1 MAPRGEHVTTP
12 VRVVL
17 DLYEAMRE
25 RRIDDMLALVHP
37 DVTCQPVVR
46 PGLTTYAGH
55 DGITRLALDM
65 HATYG
70 HYQVTITSITEQP
83 GPQVTVQAWIVP
95 EPGREQQLP
104 VRSVYTLRDSLITTI
119 ESFP

>member
-1 MAPRGEHVTTP
+1 MAPHGEHVTTP
-12 VRVVL
+12 VQVVL

-25 RRIDDMLALVHP
+25 RRIEDMLALVHP

-55 DGITRLALDM
+55 DGIARLALDM
-65 HATYG
+65 HATHG

-95 EPGREQQLP
+95 EPGRGQQLP
-104 VRSVYTLRDSLITTI
+104 VRSVYTLRESLITTI